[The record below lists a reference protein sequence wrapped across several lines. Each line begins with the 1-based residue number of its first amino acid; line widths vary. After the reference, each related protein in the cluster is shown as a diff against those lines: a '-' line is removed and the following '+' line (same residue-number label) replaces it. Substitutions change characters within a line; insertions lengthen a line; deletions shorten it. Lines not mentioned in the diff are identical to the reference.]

1 MQEESFLEK
10 KEESIAIHIF
20 AVSAALVGV
29 CFTVIGLISVI
40 HSFNKINTWADEI
53 TTFDA
58 ILFLCACFFS
68 YVAIKT
74 KKRKLRL
81 SLERTADALFL
92 GGLSVMIIICMLIVL
107 NTVGFSLTS

>member
-1 MQEESFLEK
+1 MEQESSLEK
-10 KEESIAIHIF
+10 REESIAIHIF

-40 HSFNKINTWADEI
+40 HSFNRVNTWADEI

-68 YVAIKT
+68 YVAMKT
-74 KKRKLRL
+74 KARKLRL
-81 SLERTADALFL
+81 SLEKAADIVFL
-92 GGLSVMIIICMLIVL
+92 GGLTVMIIICIFIVFK
-107 NTVGFSLTS
+107 TVGFKMGC